1 MPLFQFSFLGF
12 LNQINCGIA
21 SGCQVVGKVGLCHS
35 NPHLLLFINIL
46 SWLLVPL
53 FLAHAHMFTLICSTL
68 LGDPIF
74 SFSMPC
80 HSFSA
85 KVSKCPASKVQH
97 ARLTFSH
104 HHIRSAT
111 ALQTTEAL
119 KSQVIK
125 SQNYVLWILKINFE
139 SSLLTEEHKMMN
151 SKLNMKTNQ
160 LLWLQQLTKVMVL
173 LASGEYHPHRAFLHR
188 VTIINSSPYCLCGT
202 SPAPFLDMKKQSKL

>member
-1 MPLFQFSFLGF
+1 MPLFQFSFFGF

-21 SGCQVVGKVGLCHS
+21 SGCPVVGKVGLCHS
-35 NPHLLLFINIL
+35 NPHLLLSYHHSVMATCPI
-46 SWLLVPL
+46 VP
-53 FLAHAHMFTLICSTL
+53 CSCPYVL

-97 ARLTFSH
+97 ARLS
-104 HHIRSAT
+104 IRSAT

-125 SQNYVLWILKINFE
+125 SLNYVLWILKINFE
-139 SSLLTEEHKMMN
+139 SSLLTEEYKMMN

-160 LLWLQQLTKVMVL
+160 LLWLQQLTK
-173 LASGEYHPHRAFLHR
+173 SFQIY
-188 VTIINSSPYCLCGT
+188 
-202 SPAPFLDMKKQSKL
+202 